1 MTRKDYELIAEV
13 IADLYEQMN
22 CSALEDTVSLHL
34 VASELAYS
42 LAKTNPRFNRETFMK
57 ACKVE
62 TK

>member
-13 IADLYEQMN
+13 IADLHEQMN
-22 CSALEDTVSLHL
+22 CTAYDDSVSLHL
-34 VASELAYS
+34 VASELAYA
-42 LAKTNPRFNRETFMK
+42 LAKKNERFDREIFMK

>member
-22 CSALEDTVSLHL
+22 CTSYNDTVSLHL
-34 VASELAYS
+34 VASELAFA
-42 LAKTNPRFNRETFMK
+42 LASKNERFNRDTFMK

-62 TK
+62 SK